1 MYAAALIPVSTL
13 PALAGVSGAAYLI
26 VALGLGIGLLFVKYI
41 NEIADVLGRVTGR
54 PVFDPSIYYFQKIP
68 TIVESVTATVIVI
81 AAVLI
86 AVIASILPAI
96 RAARLHPVEALR
108 YE

>member
-1 MYAAALIPVSTL
+1 VG
-13 PALAGVSGAAYLI
+13 AGV
-26 VALGLGIGLLFVKYI
+26 GLGIGLLLVKYI
-41 NEIADVLGRVTGR
+41 NEFADLVGWITGR

-68 TIVESVTATVIVI
+68 TIVEGFTATVIVI

-86 AVIASILPAI
+86 AVIASILPAV
-96 RAARLHPVEALR
+96 RAAQLHPVEALR

>member
-1 MYAAALIPVSTL
+1 MVR
-13 PALAGVSGAAYLI
+13 
-26 VALGLGIGLLFVKYI
+26 YI
-41 NEIADVLGRVTGR
+41 NEFADLLGRLTGR

-68 TIVESVTATVIVI
+68 AIVEGLTVTFIVLGAITI
-81 AAVLI
+81 AML
-86 AVIASILPAI
+86 ASILPAV